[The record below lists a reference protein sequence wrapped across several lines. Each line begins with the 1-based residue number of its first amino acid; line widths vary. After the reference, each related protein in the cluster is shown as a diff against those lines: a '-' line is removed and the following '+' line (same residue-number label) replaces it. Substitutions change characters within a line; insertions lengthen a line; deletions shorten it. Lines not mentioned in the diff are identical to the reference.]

1 MEIFTNWLNNLVA
14 KPSFHSLIKKIPI
27 IRRLAFNDGK
37 IIYDL
42 VAGFVY
48 SQVLLAIIELRLIDF
63 LITGKKKIDDI
74 SRFTGLPHDKCIL
87 LCNAAASVGLLKK
100 NKDSTYRLTRI
111 GAAIKGVSGL
121 DKMILHHKMFY
132 RDLIDPVK
140 LLNKNFNTELRNF
153 WTYVPSNKKIT
164 KEEAKTYSELMGISQ
179 HIVAEETLNLVDL
192 NPFKSLLDL
201 GGGNGTFIL
210 EVRRRYPNLILNVF
224 DLPSV
229 IETAKSK
236 ISHLGDKSKIKLIP
250 GNFIEDKLPDGNVLI
265 SFSGGRT
272 SGYMLHQILAENG
285 DLPERCKVVFAN
297 TGREMPETLDFVQE
311 CSERWNVPIVWVEYR
326 NDNKKHDFT
335 TVNHNS
341 ASLNGEPF
349 EAIINHYQRL
359 PDKIRRFC
367 TVSLPR

>member
-140 LLNKNFNTELRNF
+140 LLNKNFNTELKNF

-179 HIVAEETLNLVDL
+179 HIVAEETLNLVNL

-250 GNFIEDKLPDGNVLI
+250 GNFIEDKLPDGNDIIFLNRVLYDHNDTNVELLIKKIYDALSPGGHLVI
-265 SFSGGRT
+265 SEPMAGNEKPTRSGDAYFGFYTLAMT
-272 SGYMLHQILAENG
+272 SGKPRSKNQHFKILKKSGFMQLKFLQGANDFVTSVILA
-285 DLPERCKVVFAN
+285 
-297 TGREMPETLDFVQE
+297 
-311 CSERWNVPIVWVEYR
+311 
-326 NDNKKHDFT
+326 KK
-335 TVNHNS
+335 NN
-341 ASLNGEPF
+341 
-349 EAIINHYQRL
+349 
-359 PDKIRRFC
+359 
-367 TVSLPR
+367 

>member
-1 MEIFTNWLNNLVA
+1 MEIFTNWMNNLVA

-48 SQVLLAIIELRLIDF
+48 SQVLLAIIELQLIDF
-63 LITGKKKIDDI
+63 FITGKKKIDDI
-74 SRFTGLPHDKCIL
+74 SRFTGLPYDKCIL

-179 HIVAEETLNLVDL
+179 HIVAEETLNLVNL

-210 EVRRRYPNLILNVF
+210 EVRRRYPNLILNVL

-250 GNFIEDKLPDGNVLI
+250 GNFIEDKLPDGNDIIFLNRVLYDHNDTNVELLIKKIYDALSPGGHLII
-265 SFSGGRT
+265 SEPMAGNEKPSRSGDAYFGFYTLAMT
-272 SGYMLHQILAENG
+272 SGKPRSKNEHFKVLKKNGFMQLKFLQGTNDFVTSVILA
-285 DLPERCKVVFAN
+285 KK
-297 TGREMPETLDFVQE
+297 
-311 CSERWNVPIVWVEYR
+311 
-326 NDNKKHDFT
+326 NK
-335 TVNHNS
+335 
-341 ASLNGEPF
+341 
-349 EAIINHYQRL
+349 
-359 PDKIRRFC
+359 
-367 TVSLPR
+367 

>member
-1 MEIFTNWLNNLVA
+1 MEIFTNWMNNLVA

-27 IRRLAFNDGK
+27 IKRLAFNDGK

-63 LITGKKKIDDI
+63 LITWKKKTEDI
-74 SRFTGLPHDKCIL
+74 SRFTGLPYDKCIL

-100 NKDSTYRLTRI
+100 NKDTTYRLTRI

-179 HIVAEETLNLVDL
+179 HIVAEETLNLVNL
-192 NPFKSLLDL
+192 NSFKSLLDL

-210 EVRRRYPNLILNVF
+210 
-224 DLPSV
+224 
-229 IETAKSK
+229 
-236 ISHLGDKSKIKLIP
+236 
-250 GNFIEDKLPDGNVLI
+250 
-265 SFSGGRT
+265 
-272 SGYMLHQILAENG
+272 
-285 DLPERCKVVFAN
+285 
-297 TGREMPETLDFVQE
+297 
-311 CSERWNVPIVWVEYR
+311 
-326 NDNKKHDFT
+326 
-335 TVNHNS
+335 
-341 ASLNGEPF
+341 
-349 EAIINHYQRL
+349 
-359 PDKIRRFC
+359 
-367 TVSLPR
+367 